1 MSAERALREAIQ
13 QLAGTHL
20 KDKVKFVDCNVDTI
34 NLDAGTCDATPIG
47 EDASV
52 QIINI
57 NLESEVAD
65 GMLIVPVVGSTI
77 TVFYST
83 RNLPY
88 ILKYSD
94 IDKVYYSGNL
104 FQFGDGTYG
113 GMVIASNLISQLN
126 TQLTAMLAAITAAYT
141 AQAGFDG
148 GAGLAAWNTAKVAI
162 QNLQSSGLTNL
173 NVKHGT

>member
-1 MSAERALREAIQ
+1 MSAERILRECVQ
-13 QLAGTHL
+13 QMAGTHL

-34 NLDAGTCDATPIG
+34 DLDAGTCNATPIG
-47 EDASV
+47 EDAPV

-65 GMLIVPVVGSTI
+65 GLLIVPVVGSTI

-94 IDKVYYSGNL
+94 IDKIYYSGNL
-104 FQFGDGTYG
+104 FQFGDGSAG
-113 GMVIASNLISQLN
+113 GMVKIADLTLSLNQLVTELQAQLALIA
-126 TQLTAMLAAITAAYT
+126 TGIT
-141 AQAGFDG
+141 GVG
-148 GAGLAAWNTAKVAI
+148 GAYVPGTLSTFSK
-162 QNLQSSGLTNL
+162 SDYEDTN
-173 NVKHGT
+173 VTHGQ